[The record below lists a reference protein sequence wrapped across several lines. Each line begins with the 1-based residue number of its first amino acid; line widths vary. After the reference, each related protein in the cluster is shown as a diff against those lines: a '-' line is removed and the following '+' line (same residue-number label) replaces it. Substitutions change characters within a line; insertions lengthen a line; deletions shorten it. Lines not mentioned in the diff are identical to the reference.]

1 MCFSL
6 TDCLIDTLEHLWHR
20 RLAKKHGRSGIKRT
34 GTLLRRTLNLYPC
47 LFPIGSLVMILRNM
61 PTESLS
67 LQQVQLRMEPSM
79 SRRISPRQGKTIV
92 YMTSRWR
99 MPAHGSEAESG
110 HAHNSK
116 LVDLLLS
123 GFQIGSKAQQD
134 GEIIIRTLRTYCR
147 LPVIL

>member
-1 MCFSL
+1 MPLPNWLFGHDSQ
-6 TDCLIDTLEHLWHR
+6 EYAYR
-20 RLAKKHGRSGIKRT
+20 EFESAASSVEN
-34 GTLLRRTLNLYPC
+34 GTEY
-47 LFPIGSLVMILRNM
+47 V
-61 PTESLS
+61 PTN
-67 LQQVQLRMEPSM
+67 
-79 SRRISPRQGKTIV
+79 IPRQGKTIV